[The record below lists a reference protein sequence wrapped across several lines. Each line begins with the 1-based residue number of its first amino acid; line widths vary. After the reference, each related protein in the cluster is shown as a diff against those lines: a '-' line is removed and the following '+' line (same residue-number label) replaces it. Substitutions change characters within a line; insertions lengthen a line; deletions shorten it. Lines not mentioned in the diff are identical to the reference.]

1 MRSMILVL
9 TVAVMSL
16 GLAACTSLELTEEG
30 IKERIREEFGEE
42 IREIIRQEVAIA
54 LAEVGAGSSGGISP
68 SSTDDNLSEQ
78 GLQGEQGLPGEQGP
92 LGEQGLQGVQ
102 GPAGPRGEQGPQ
114 GVPGTSGGGESL
126 QSLESDLTVLQ
137 ATVSL
142 LESSFGEEDINHLYE
157 ELDFIQAD
165 LDQLWGFA
173 HSH

>member
-16 GLAACTSLELTEEG
+16 GLAACTSLGLTEEG
-30 IKERIREEFGEE
+30 IEERIREEFGEE
-42 IREIIRQEVAIA
+42 IRDIIRQEVAIA
-54 LAEVGAGSSGGISP
+54 LAEIEAGSADGIGS
-68 SSTDDNLSEQ
+68 SSTDDSLSEQ

-92 LGEQGLQGVQ
+92 SGEQGLQGAQ
-102 GPAGPRGEQGPQ
+102 GPQGPRGEQGPP
-114 GVPGTSGGGESL
+114 GVPGTSGDGESL
-126 QSLESDLTVLQ
+126 QSLESDLAALQ
-137 ATVSL
+137 ETVSIL
-142 LESSFGEEDINHLYE
+142 KSSLGEEDINHLYE